1 MNYIELVKLLKEDKS
16 YWERPI
22 FVEEPNGR
30 KYRIAYL
37 EDKENFYYIE
47 RRYTRYEVKD
57 KVENIFSL
65 IDSKFHI
72 HLKIDYPTLL
82 KKLENRELWNSVIEV
97 NPPEKESF
105 YISYIGIENSFYL
118 VDFTEEYGFSIGK
131 QISLPLTLSKCMFR
145 LADNP

>member
-37 EDKENFYYIE
+37 EDKKNFYYIE

-72 HLKIDYPTLL
+72 HLKIDYLTLL
-82 KKLENRELWNSVIEV
+82 KKLENRKLWNSVIEV

-105 YISYIGIENSFYL
+105 YISYIGIEDSFYL
-118 VDFTEEYGFSIGK
+118 VDFTEEYGFSISK